1 MDWNVFSEPVLRE
14 KVVADLAAKT
24 GTYDIFLLDG
34 WQTARYARA
43 GYVAPLDD
51 LLANKKSKYYC
62 EDFAPIFLDALRYE
76 GKLWGLPYYGH
87 VGILMYRKDQFT
99 EKGIDVPKTTDDLMN
114 AAAKLTDKANNKF
127 GMAMRAVK
135 GEDNPIISTSW
146 TWVFGGQWLDKDMKP
161 GVTSPEFIKGATW
174 FTDLLKNYGP
184 PDVSRYSWLEVQN
197 TFVTGNT
204 SIIFDA
210 SDFIGRIEDPTLSQ
224 IVGKIGYALA
234 PAGPFG
240 PITERYP
247 SHLFT
252 AGMAINADSKNVDAS
267 WLFLQ
272 WMTSKDIQMRTMM
285 EGGNTGIA
293 SLSAIASDEYSKTY
307 PGIPVILEA
316 LKLANPNYMPHVPE
330 YPELCEAIGTQISRA
345 VTGEITAEE
354 AMKTAYDEMYK
365 VMDQA
370 GYYKK

>member
-1 MDWNVFSEPVLRE
+1 
-14 KVVADLAAKT
+14 
-24 GTYDIFLLDG
+24 
-34 WQTARYARA
+34 
-43 GYVAPLDD
+43 
-51 LLANKKSKYYC
+51 
-62 EDFAPIFLDALRYE
+62 
-76 GKLWGLPYYGH
+76 
-87 VGILMYRKDQFT
+87 
-99 EKGIDVPKTTDDLMN
+99 
-114 AAAKLTDKANNKF
+114 
-127 GMAMRAVK
+127 
-135 GEDNPIISTSW
+135 
-146 TWVFGGQWLDKDMKP
+146 
-161 GVTSPEFIKGATW
+161 
-174 FTDLLKNYGP
+174 LKNYGP